1 MPPIPDQPAAYRVLA
16 RTYRPQRLSELIGQ
30 EALVQTLGNAFT
42 SGRIAHAFMLSGIRG
57 VGKTT
62 TARIIAAGL
71 NCTGPDG
78 SGGPTPEPC
87 GVCPSCV
94 AIREDRSL
102 DVIEQDAAS
111 NTGKGDMIELLEGIA
126 YRPVASRYK
135 VFILDEV
142 HMLSDKAWA
151 SLLKTLEEPPPHVKF
166 VLATTEL
173 RKVPV
178 TVLSRCQRFALRRV
192 APEVIAR
199 HLATVCERE
208 RVAAE
213 SDALQV
219 VARVAGGS
227 VRDALSL
234 LDQAI
239 ALGEGRVLTP
249 VVREMIGLGDQRRS
263 LDLLVAALRG
273 EAAAALDR
281 CAELYALGADP
292 PGLLQELLEL
302 THRLARLRVD
312 AAADEDPALDP
323 LLAPLAHDL
332 SAGTLTRA
340 WQMLLQ
346 GLDDVNRAPDPMA
359 AVEMVMLR
367 LATAATLPPPE
378 QLRRLLDGAPTDPAS
393 VTPAAPGSARSQ
405 SVADAGSA
413 SPSPDLAAFAE
424 LVTMLG
430 ERGEKT
436 LAAWLRQG
444 AHLVRIEPGRLE
456 FRAGPGLPSD
466 LPGRLTHALHE
477 HTGRRWVVSLATAGG
492 ASTLAALDEAAQSA
506 RLAELEHDPVVRSVL
521 DLFPGAKIVDVRRTG
536 TTP

>member
-1 MPPIPDQPAAYRVLA
+1 MSPIPDQPTAYRVLA

-30 EALVQTLGNAFT
+30 EAMVQTLGNAFA

-71 NCTGPDG
+71 NCVGPDG
-78 SGGPTPEPC
+78 RGGPTPEPC

-94 AIREDRSL
+94 AVREDRSL

-142 HMLSDKAWA
+142 HMLSEKAWA

-192 APEVIAR
+192 APELIAR

-213 SDALQV
+213 PDALQV
-219 VARVAGGS
+219 IARVAGGS

-239 ALGEGRVLTP
+239 ALGEGRVLAP
-249 VVREMIGLGDQRRS
+249 VVREMIGLGDRRRS
-263 LDLLVAALRG
+263 LALLAAALRG
-273 EAAAALDR
+273 EAGAALDG
-281 CAELYALGADP
+281 CAELYALGVDP
-292 PGLLQELLEL
+292 SSLLQELLAL
-302 THRLARLRVD
+302 THRLARQQVD
-312 AAADEDPALDP
+312 AATGQDPDLDP
-323 LLAPLAHDL
+323 VTVPLAREL

-346 GLDDVNRAPDPMA
+346 GLDETNRAPDPMA

-367 LATAATLPPPE
+367 LATAAKLPPPE
-378 QLRRLLDGAPTDPAS
+378 QLLRLLDGRPSDATGTARVDAEPE
-393 VTPAAPGSARSQ
+393 RSQ
-405 SVADAGSA
+405 PVAVAATVA
-413 SPSPDLAAFAE
+413 SSPDLAAFAE
-424 LVTMLG
+424 LVTMLA

-436 LAAWLRQG
+436 LAAWLRQ
-444 AHLVRIEPGRLE
+444 AVHLVRIEPGRLE

-466 LPGRLTHALHE
+466 LPGRLTNALHE
-477 HTGRRWVVSLATAGG
+477 LTGRRWVVSLASEGG
-492 ASTLAALDEAAQSA
+492 AATLAAQDEAAKIA
-506 RLAELEHDPVVRSVL
+506 RLAELEHDPVVRGVL

-536 TTP
+536 TST

>member
-16 RTYRPQRLSELIGQ
+16 RTYRPQRLSQLIGQ
-30 EALVQTLGNAFT
+30 EALVKTLGNAFA
-42 SGRIAHAFMLSGIRG
+42 SGRVAHAFMLSGIRG

-62 TARIIAAGL
+62 TARIIASGL

-87 GVCPSCV
+87 GICPSCV

-111 NTGKGDMIELLEGIA
+111 NTRKDDMLELLEGIA
-126 YRPVASRYK
+126 YRPVASRFK

-142 HMLSDKAWA
+142 HMLSEKAWA
-151 SLLKTLEEPPPHVKF
+151 SLLKTLEEPPPHGKF

-192 APEVIAR
+192 APELVAR
-199 HLATVCERE
+199 HLATICEQE
-208 RVAAE
+208 HVAAE
-213 SDALQV
+213 PDALTLI
-219 VARVAGGS
+219 ARVAGGS

-239 ALGEGRVLTP
+239 ALGEGRVSALA
-249 VVREMIGLGDQRRS
+249 VREMVGLHDEQRT
-263 LDLLVAALRG
+263 LDLLAAALRG
-273 EAAAALDR
+273 EAGAALDQ

-302 THRLARLRVD
+302 THRLARRQVD
-312 AAADEDPALDP
+312 AASDEDAALAGFTAS
-323 LLAPLAHDL
+323 LARTL
-332 SAGTLTRA
+332 STGTLTRA

-346 GLDDVNRAPDPMA
+346 GLEEANRAPDPMA
-359 AVEMVMLR
+359 ALEMVILR
-367 LATAATLPPPE
+367 LATAARLPPPE
-378 QLRRLLDGAPTDPAS
+378 QLVQLAKGAPTDGGSGGAAARAPAPAPS
-393 VTPAAPGSARSQ
+393 VTMAAPAPR
-405 SVADAGSA
+405 A
-413 SPSPDLAAFAE
+413 PDLAAFAE
-424 LVTMLG
+424 LVAMLSA
-430 ERGEKT
+430 RGEKT

-456 FRAGPGLPSD
+456 FRAGPGLPGD
-466 LPGRLTHALHE
+466 LPGRLVDALQE
-477 HTGRRWVVSLATAGG
+477 HTGQRWVVSVTGDGG
-492 ASTLAALDEAAQSA
+492 AATLAALDEAAKNA

-521 DLFPGAKIVDVRRTG
+521 DLFPGATVVDVRRTG
-536 TTP
+536 ISP